1 MTRPLF
7 LGHRGTRIY
16 APENTFDAFNLCLEH
31 GCDGFEFDVRRTK
44 DGVAVI
50 NHDAHFYKLKVDEC
64 NLAQLKVAHSLPT
77 LEETVRAFG
86 GRCYLN
92 IELKEP
98 GLERETLR
106 LLQAAPPEHGV
117 MVSSFVPEVIET
129 LAQVR
134 GTRNEAPGDMPLG
147 YICRNLKLLNKWKSL
162 PISHAIINHAIYS
175 KQLQGELADAGIKL
189 FIWTV
194 NEPAEIRKFLE
205 LGVDGIVSDD
215 SKLSVLVKTP

>member
-16 APENTFDAFNLCLEH
+16 APENTFAAFDAAIEH

-44 DGVAVI
+44 DGVAAVC
-50 NHDAHFYKLKVDEC
+50 HDAHFHKLKIDEHSF
-64 NLAQLKVAHSLPT
+64 AKLKAVHPLPM
-77 LEETVRAFG
+77 LEETLREYG
-86 GRCYLN
+86 SRCYLN
-92 IELKEP
+92 IELKDA
-98 GLERETLR
+98 GLEQETLR
-106 LLQAAPPEHGV
+106 LLELAPPQCGV
-117 MVSSFVPEVIET
+117 MVSSFAPEVIEA
-129 LAQVR
+129 LASSRRSQNV
-134 GTRNEAPGDMPLG
+134 APENMPLG
-147 YICRNLKLLNKWKSL
+147 YICRNLKLLSKWKSL

-175 KQLQGELADAGIKL
+175 KQLQGDLKDAGIKL

-194 NEPAEIRKFLE
+194 NEPDEMRRFID